1 MEQQIEELKGVLQVY
16 IRRLQEETQKSI
28 AYEARIQA
36 LVAQLEMLQT
46 PSDGGNFGEPAKKV
60 GRGKTAK

>member
-46 PSDGGNFGEPAKKV
+46 PSDGGSFGESAKKV
-60 GRGKTAK
+60 GRGKTGK